1 MTLSRFAQL
10 VRVAQHPAKG
20 KASPAKRKTTKGT
33 SKLEIKLRQQIELA
47 GLQDGMEA
55 EYCAIPGRK
64 LRWDFAWPR
73 RGRILV
79 EIQGGIWA
87 KGGHTSGVGVNRDTE
102 KANIATLAGWH
113 ILSVTSNQIN
123 SGQALRW
130 LQDALRKFA

>member
-1 MTLSRFAQL
+1 MTMSRFAQL
-10 VRVAQHPAKG
+10 VHMAKHPAKG
-20 KASPAKRKTTKGT
+20 KAVPAKPKAPRGP
-33 SKLEIKLRQQIELA
+33 SKLEVKFREQLSLA
-47 GLQDGMEA
+47 GLLDGVEA

-64 LRWDFAWPR
+64 LRWDYAWPLR
-73 RGRILV
+73 HLLL

-87 KGGHTSGVGVNRDTE
+87 KGGHSSGVGINRDTE

-130 LQDALRKFA
+130 VQQALAKFE